1 MNMLSHQGSFRS
13 VGKISIIHITNF
25 NGHPVIGESV
35 LKEEKVLFIFSCAGS
50 SLLCGPLSSCS
61 EQGLLFS

>member
-1 MNMLSHQGSFRS
+1 MNMLIHQGSFRS

-35 LKEEKVLFIFSCAGS
+35 LKALA
-50 SLLCGPLSSCS
+50 
-61 EQGLLFS
+61 GLLIERFPELII